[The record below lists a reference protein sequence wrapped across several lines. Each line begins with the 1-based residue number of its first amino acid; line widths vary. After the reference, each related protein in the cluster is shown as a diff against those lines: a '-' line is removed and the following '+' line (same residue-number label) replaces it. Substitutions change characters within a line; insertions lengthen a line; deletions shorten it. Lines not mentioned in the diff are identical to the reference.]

1 MADFVTAIYNPKSQ
15 GRYWQLY
22 RLKEI
27 FLQERNGMTPVGYVR
42 QAGRPEQSVHTCT
55 LAELDP
61 EQIDMFTVLLIGNS
75 QSFLIIMMEYQTEL
89 SLLRGDISE
98 RRK

>member
-1 MADFVTAIYNPKSQ
+1 MADFVTAVYNPKSH

-27 FLQERNGMTPVGYVR
+27 FLQERCGQTPVGYVR
-42 QAGRPEQSVHTCT
+42 QAGRPEQEIHTCT
-55 LAELDP
+55 LEELDP

-75 QSFLIIMMEYQTEL
+75 KV
-89 SLLRGDISE
+89 SLVRMCILTR
-98 RRK
+98 